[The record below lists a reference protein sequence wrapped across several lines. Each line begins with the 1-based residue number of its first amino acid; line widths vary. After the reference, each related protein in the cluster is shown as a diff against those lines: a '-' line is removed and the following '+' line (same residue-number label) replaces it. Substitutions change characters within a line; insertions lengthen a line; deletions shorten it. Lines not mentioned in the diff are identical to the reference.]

1 MFFWIYGLGK
11 TVLDNFLKSLVS
23 KDRSTSNMVNGPKHC
38 WNLNES
44 TFTMLIDPCEGN
56 SGWKNFSEWYAKSS
70 DCWLILWLPMR
81 SIPFLT
87 QAGCC
92 NIFRWKYLRNEK
104 YFLVFFFVFFL
115 HSLNL
120 DSFLNIFKK
129 NMTLIAMYFW
139 TYRLPKMFLDKC
151 LKTSVSEDPSTS
163 DIINGLKHCWRL
175 SDSTFTIF
183 IDGCEAN

>member
-104 YFLVFFFVFFL
+104 YFLVFFFCFFFAFFKFRFLFEHFQKKHDPHSYVF
-115 HSLNL
+115 LNL
-120 DSFLNIFKK
+120 QTPK
-129 NMTLIAMYFW
+129 NVF
-139 TYRLPKMFLDKC
+139 R
-151 LKTSVSEDPSTS
+151 
-163 DIINGLKHCWRL
+163 
-175 SDSTFTIF
+175 
-183 IDGCEAN
+183 